1 MASFLIY
8 FIPRSSALIIKVV
21 IIAWQVTLYIIR
33 PLNNNIIYP
42 WDNRLVSRLFI
53 NNILEAIISGVF
65 KSFPV
70 YIMPR

>member
-1 MASFLIY
+1 MASFPICS
-8 FIPRSSALIIKVV
+8 IPRSSTLVIEVV
-21 IIAWQVTLYIIR
+21 IIAWRVTLYIIR
-33 PLNNNIIYP
+33 PLNNDIIYS

-53 NNILEAIISGVF
+53 NNILKAITSSIS